1 MFVYLHGLNSSG
13 ASSKATWLRAQLAPA
28 PVLSPTYPAH
38 RAPEAIAR
46 LRAFLAPLRAQHD
59 RLLLI
64 GSSLGGFYAPLL
76 AEEFH
81 AGMVL
86 INPAVNAH
94 LGLRRYVG
102 PQVNES
108 TGERYVLTD
117 ADVDAFASVATAAC
131 DPRTPTLVLIDE
143 ADEVIDVAAARALY
157 RVCGR
162 TIVYPGG
169 SHRFEHLPEALPEI
183 RALYASLVPLTTA
196 TSRS

>member
-1 MFVYLHGLNSSG
+1 MIVYLHGLNSGGGSAK
-13 ASSKATWLRAQLAPA
+13 ASWLRAHLAPV
-28 PVLSPTYPAH
+28 PLVSPTYPAH

-46 LRAFLAPLRAQHD
+46 LRAFLAPLRTRHD

-76 AEEFH
+76 AGEFQ
-81 AGMVL
+81 AGMAL

-102 PQVNES
+102 SQVNEA

-117 ADVDAFASVATAAC
+117 ADVEAFGAYALKDC
-131 DPRTPTLVLIDE
+131 RPQTPTLVLIDE
-143 ADEVIDVAAARALY
+143 ADDVIDVPAARAHY
-157 RVCGR
+157 RGCGR

-183 RALYASLVPLTTA
+183 RALYETLNRPAASLP
-196 TSRS
+196 